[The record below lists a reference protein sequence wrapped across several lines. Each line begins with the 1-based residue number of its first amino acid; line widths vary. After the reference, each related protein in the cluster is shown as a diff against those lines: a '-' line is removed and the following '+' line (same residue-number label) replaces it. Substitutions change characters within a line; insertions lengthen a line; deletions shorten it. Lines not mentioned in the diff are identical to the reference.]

1 MINAKPFYLLPLL
14 IRTSQ
19 YVSVSPTVGNH
30 RFNFAVPIFS
40 YKVNPQRESQT
51 ELPTVSV
58 PESLSLEGAAIDV
71 ICELYLRCP

>member
-1 MINAKPFYLLPLL
+1 MINTKPFYFLPLL

-19 YVSVSPTVGNH
+19 YVSPRLWEITGSTSVVL
-30 RFNFAVPIFS
+30 IFS
-40 YKVNPQRESQT
+40 YKVNPQRESET